1 MTKYP
6 VYEITLNDDVEN
18 SGMFGISLVDR
29 PAIEEGFVYF
39 SEEKEASFVFES
51 EEKGLVVGPIM
62 IPNKMILRKNYKTG
76 EYYYVV
82 FTEEVIDDIMYRYSK
97 NGRFNFFTVQHN
109 GEMFDG
115 AVMLEVWKKESDND
129 KSVDYGYDLPKG
141 TVFAKVKIED
151 DTLKKSIKDG
161 EINGFSIEINADV
174 KLSNSEKMSEFNF
187 GVELGKIE
195 AKHNATIENLNK
207 QIADLEAHNE
217 LMLEAMTSVEERF
230 AGLEDLKKAIEIIQE
245 HIAAME
251 NPASKEGQV
260 EVEVED
266 DMASDVK
273 EEMGEDK
280 DKESMYEAE
289 ESVEEPAAE
298 VEEAVEA
305 SEEEAEKA
313 LNFEQ
318 EGVEEVKEED
328 KTLVFNA
335 ITPEKINLI
344 NNLFGGRLY

>member
-1 MTKYP
+1 MNKYP
-6 VYEITLNDDVEN
+6 VYEIALNDDVEN

-39 SEEKEASFVFES
+39 SEEKETSFVFDS

-82 FTEEVIDDIMYRYSK
+82 FTEEVIDNIMYRYSK

-115 AVMLEVWKKESDND
+115 AVMLEVWKKESNND
-129 KSVDYGYDLPKG
+129 KSVDYGYDLPNG

-195 AKHNATIENLNK
+195 AKYSAVIEGLNK
-207 QIADLEAHNE
+207 QIEDLEAHNE

-230 AGLEDLKKAIEIIQE
+230 AGLEDLKNAIELIQK
-245 HIAAME
+245 HIADME
-251 NPASKEGQV
+251 NPASQEGQ
-260 EVEVED
+260 ED
-266 DMASDVK
+266 LGMPAEVK

-289 ESVEEPAAE
+289 ESVEEPAA
-298 VEEAVEA
+298 VAEEAVEV

-318 EGVEEVKEED
+318 EGEEEVKAED

>member
-1 MTKYP
+1 MTNYP
-6 VYEITLNDDVEN
+6 VYEIALNDDVEN

-39 SEEKEASFVFES
+39 SEEQKTSFVFES

-76 EYYYVV
+76 EFYYVV

-97 NGRFNFFTVQHN
+97 NGRFNIFTVQHN
-109 GEMFDG
+109 GEKFEG
-115 AVMLEVWKKESDND
+115 AVMLEVWKKESNND

-260 EVEVED
+260 EVEIEE

-289 ESVEEPAAE
+289 SVSER
-298 VEEAVEA
+298 

-318 EGVEEVKEED
+318 EGEEEVKEED

>member
-1 MTKYP
+1 MTNYP
-6 VYEITLNDDVEN
+6 VYEIALNDDVEN

-39 SEEKEASFVFES
+39 SEEQNTSFVFES

-76 EYYYVV
+76 EFYYVV

-97 NGRFNFFTVQHN
+97 NGRFNIFTVQHN
-109 GEMFDG
+109 GEKFEG
-115 AVMLEVWKKESDND
+115 AVMLEVWKKESNND

-207 QIADLEAHNE
+207 QIEDLEAHNE

-230 AGLEDLKKAIEIIQE
+230 AGLEDLKNAIELIQK
-245 HIAAME
+245 HIADME
-251 NPASKEGQV
+251 NPASEEGQ
-260 EVEVED
+260 EEDMAEDVED
-266 DMASDVK
+266 KK
-273 EEMGEDK
+273 EEEQDMGEQK
-280 DKESMYEAE
+280 DE
-289 ESVEEPAAE
+289 ESNYSAEDAAE
-298 VEEAVEA
+298 G

-318 EGVEEVKEED
+318 EGEEEVKEED

>member
-6 VYEITLNDDVEN
+6 VYEITLNEDVEN

-29 PAIEEGFVYF
+29 PAIEESFIYF
-39 SEEKEASFVFES
+39 NEEQKTSFIFQN
-51 EEKGLVVGPIM
+51 EEEGIVVGPIM
-62 IPNKMILRKNYKTG
+62 IPNKPILRKNYKTG

-109 GEMFDG
+109 GEKFEG
-115 AVMLEVWKKESDND
+115 AVMLEVWKKESGYD
-129 KSVDYGYDLPKG
+129 KSVEYGYDLPKG
-141 TVFAKVKIED
+141 TVFVKAKIED
-151 DTLKKSIKDG
+151 DTLKQSIKDG

-174 KLSNSEKMSEFNF
+174 KLSNPEKMSEFNF

-195 AKHNATIENLNK
+195 AKYNATIEKLNS
-207 QIADLEAHNE
+207 QIGDLEAHNE

-230 AGLEDLKKAIEIIQE
+230 AGLEELKEAIKLIQE
-245 HIAAME
+245 HIAMME
-251 NPASKEGQV
+251 NPASKEGQDDS
-260 EVEVED
+260 EED
-266 DMASDVK
+266 MKEHK
-273 EEMGEDK
+273 EEEQMMGEDK

-289 ESVEEPAAE
+289 ESVEEPA
-298 VEEAVEA
+298 EEEAAVEA
-305 SEEEAEKA
+305 SEEEAEQA
-313 LNFEQ
+313 LQFEQ

-328 KTLVFNA
+328 KTLVFNQ

>member
-6 VYEITLNDDVEN
+6 VYEIALNEDVEN

-29 PAIEEGFVYF
+29 PAIEESFVYF
-39 SEEKEASFVFES
+39 NEEQKTNFIFQN
-51 EEKGLVVGPIM
+51 EEEGIVVGPIM
-62 IPNKMILRKNYKTG
+62 IPNKPILRKNYKTG

-82 FTEEVIDDIMYRYSK
+82 FTEQVIDDIMYRYSK

-109 GEMFDG
+109 GEKFEG
-115 AVMLEVWKKESDND
+115 AVMLEVWKKESGYD
-129 KSVDYGYDLPKG
+129 KSVEYGYNLPKG
-141 TVFAKVKIED
+141 TVFVKAKIED
-151 DTLKKSIKDG
+151 DTLKQSIKDG

-174 KLSNSEKMSEFNF
+174 KLSNPDKMSEFNF

-195 AKHNATIENLNK
+195 AKYNATIEQLNS

-230 AGLEDLKKAIEIIQE
+230 AGLEDLKKAIEMIQD

-251 NPASKEGQV
+251 NPASQEGQ
-260 EVEVED
+260 ED
-266 DMASDVK
+266 SK
-273 EEMGEDK
+273 EEDMKEQEDKEEMMGEDK

-289 ESVEEPAAE
+289 ESND
-298 VEEAVEA
+298 EA
-305 SEEEAEKA
+305 SEEEAEQA
-313 LNFEQ
+313 LQFEQ
-318 EGVEEVKEED
+318 EGEEEVKEED
-328 KTLVFNA
+328 KTLVFNQ

>member
-1 MTKYP
+1 MDKYP
-6 VYEITLNDDVEN
+6 VYEIALNDDVEN

-39 SEEKEASFVFES
+39 SEEQNTSFVFEN

-76 EYYYVV
+76 EFYYVV

-97 NGRFNFFTVQHN
+97 NGRFNIFTVQHN
-109 GEMFDG
+109 GEKFEG
-115 AVMLEVWKKESDND
+115 AVMLEVWKKESNND

-230 AGLEDLKKAIEIIQE
+230 AGLEDLKNAIELIQK
-245 HIAAME
+245 HIADME
-251 NPASKEGQV
+251 NPASEEGQ
-260 EVEVED
+260 EED
-266 DMASDVK
+266 MGEHTEDKK
-273 EEMGEDK
+273 EEEQEMAEDK
-280 DKESMYEAE
+280 DEKSMYEAE
-289 ESVEEPAAE
+289 AAAE
-298 VEEAVEA
+298 G

-318 EGVEEVKEED
+318 EGEEEVKEED

>member
-6 VYEITLNDDVEN
+6 VYEIALNDDVEN

-29 PAIEEGFVYF
+29 PAIEESFIYF
-39 SEEKEASFVFES
+39 NEEQKTSFIFQN
-51 EEKGLVVGPIM
+51 EEEGIVVGPIM
-62 IPNKMILRKNYKTG
+62 IPNKPILRKNYKTG

-109 GEMFDG
+109 GEKFEG
-115 AVMLEVWKKESDND
+115 AVMLEVWKKESGYD
-129 KSVDYGYDLPKG
+129 KSVEYGYDLPKG
-141 TVFAKVKIED
+141 TVFVKAKIED
-151 DTLKKSIKDG
+151 DTLKQSIKDG

-174 KLSNSEKMSEFNF
+174 KLSNPEKMSEFNF

-195 AKHNATIENLNK
+195 AKYNATIEKLNS
-207 QIADLEAHNE
+207 QIGDLEAHNE

-230 AGLEDLKKAIEIIQE
+230 AGLEELKKAIELIQE
-245 HIAAME
+245 HIAMME

-260 EVEVED
+260 EVEIEED
-266 DMASDVK
+266 MGKK
-273 EEMGEDK
+273 EEPMMME
-280 DKESMYEAE
+280 EEVAE
-289 ESVEEPAAE
+289 EVAEPAEEE
-298 VEEAVEA
+298 VAVEA
-305 SEEEAEKA
+305 SEEEAEQA
-313 LNFEQ
+313 LQFEQ

-328 KTLVFNA
+328 KTLVFNQ

>member
-1 MTKYP
+1 MDKYP
-6 VYEITLNDDVEN
+6 VYEIALNEDVEN

-39 SEEKEASFVFES
+39 SEEQNTSFVFES

-76 EYYYVV
+76 EFYYVV

-97 NGRFNFFTVQHN
+97 NGRFNIFTVQHN
-109 GEMFDG
+109 GEKFEG
-115 AVMLEVWKKESDND
+115 AVMLEVWKKESNND

-230 AGLEDLKKAIEIIQE
+230 AGLEDLKNAIELIQK
-245 HIAAME
+245 HIADME
-251 NPASKEGQV
+251 NPASEEGQ
-260 EVEVED
+260 EED
-266 DMASDVK
+266 MGEHTEDKK
-273 EEMGEDK
+273 EEEQMMGEDK

-289 ESVEEPAAE
+289 SVSEG
-298 VEEAVEA
+298 

-318 EGVEEVKEED
+318 EGEEEVKEED
-328 KTLVFNA
+328 KTLSFNA

>member
-1 MTKYP
+1 MTNYP
-6 VYEITLNDDVEN
+6 VYEIALNDDVEN

-39 SEEKEASFVFES
+39 SEEQNTSFVFES

-76 EYYYVV
+76 EFYYVV

-97 NGRFNFFTVQHN
+97 NGRFNIFTVQHN
-109 GEMFDG
+109 GEKFEG
-115 AVMLEVWKKESDND
+115 AVMLEVWKKESNND

-230 AGLEDLKKAIEIIQE
+230 AGLEDLKNAIELIQK
-245 HIAAME
+245 HIADME
-251 NPASKEGQV
+251 NPASEEGQ
-260 EVEVED
+260 EED
-266 DMASDVK
+266 MGEHIEDKK
-273 EEMGEDK
+273 EEEQEMGEQK
-280 DKESMYEAE
+280 DE
-289 ESVEEPAAE
+289 ESNYSAEDAAE
-298 VEEAVEA
+298 G

-318 EGVEEVKEED
+318 EGEEEVKEED

>member
-1 MTKYP
+1 MTNYP
-6 VYEITLNDDVEN
+6 VYEIALNEDVEN

-39 SEEKEASFVFES
+39 SEEQNTSFVFES

-76 EYYYVV
+76 EFYYVV

-97 NGRFNFFTVQHN
+97 NGRFNIFTVQHN
-109 GEMFDG
+109 GEKFEG
-115 AVMLEVWKKESDND
+115 AVMLEVWKKESNND

-260 EVEVED
+260 EVEIED

-273 EEMGEDK
+273 EEEQMMGEDK

-289 ESVEEPAAE
+289 AAAE
-298 VEEAVEA
+298 G

-318 EGVEEVKEED
+318 EGEEEVKEED
-328 KTLVFNA
+328 KTLSFNA

>member
-6 VYEITLNDDVEN
+6 VYEIALNDDVEN

-39 SEEKEASFVFES
+39 SEEQNTSFVFDS

-62 IPNKMILRKNYKTG
+62 IPNKMILRKNYATG
-76 EYYYVV
+76 ELYYVV
-82 FTEEVIDDIMYRYSK
+82 FTEEVIDSIMYRYSK
-97 NGRFNFFTVQHN
+97 NGRFNIFTVEHN
-109 GEMFDG
+109 GEKFEG
-115 AVMLEVWKKESDND
+115 AVMLEVWKKESNND
-129 KSVDYGYDLPKG
+129 KSVDYGYNLPNG

-174 KLSNSEKMSEFNF
+174 KLSNSKKMSEFNF
-187 GVELGKIE
+187 GVELGKIS
-195 AKHNATIENLNK
+195 AKYESVIEGLNR
-207 QIADLEAHNE
+207 QISDLETHNE

-230 AGLEDLKKAIEIIQE
+230 AGLEELKKAIELIQE
-245 HIAAME
+245 HIAMME
-251 NPASKEGQV
+251 KPASEEG
-260 EVEVED
+260 EEEKSEG
-266 DMASDVK
+266 MAEENK
-273 EEMGEDK
+273 EEEQEMAKNK
-280 DKESMYEAE
+280 DKESMYE
-289 ESVEEPAAE
+289 SAAATE
-298 VEEAVEA
+298 K

-313 LNFEQ
+313 LKFEQ
-318 EGVEEVKEED
+318 EGEEEVKEED
-328 KTLVFNA
+328 KTLVFNS

>member
-1 MTKYP
+1 MTNYP
-6 VYEITLNDDVEN
+6 VYEIALNDDVEN

-39 SEEKEASFVFES
+39 SEEQNTSFVFES

-76 EYYYVV
+76 EFYYVV

-97 NGRFNFFTVQHN
+97 NGRFNIFTVQHN
-109 GEMFDG
+109 GEKFEG
-115 AVMLEVWKKESDND
+115 AVMLEVWKKESNND

-230 AGLEDLKKAIEIIQE
+230 AGLEDLKNAIELIQK
-245 HIAAME
+245 HIADME
-251 NPASKEGQV
+251 NPASKEGQ
-260 EVEVED
+260 EE
-266 DMASDVK
+266 DMAEDAEDKK
-273 EEMGEDK
+273 EEEQEMAEDK

-289 ESVEEPAAE
+289 AAAE
-298 VEEAVEA
+298 G

-318 EGVEEVKEED
+318 EGEEEVKEED
-328 KTLVFNA
+328 KTLSFNA